1 MHLLQKEKNKR
12 KSVAVME
19 VDQREKGRL
28 LGVVQTC
35 GSSKEWSRQARER
48 RSRAHTH
55 SHAMVGMA
63 GFLFLQAHKDKN
75 E

>member
-1 MHLLQKEKNKR
+1 MVE
-12 KSVAVME
+12 A
-19 VDQREKGRL
+19 
-28 LGVVQTC
+28 
-35 GSSKEWSRQARER
+35 SKRER